1 MVIVGI
7 VRYSTK
13 KISYILQ
20 GEIMKRKICTD
31 VAWHIPKRKT
41 AIAYSTI
48 ATRDAINAVAEN
60 GDTLLEVRKKFD
72 YLIYDKEAIAVLE
85 AHIKYGYGDWIYKD
99 LAFWRPDNG

>member
-1 MVIVGI
+1 MAIVG
-7 VRYSTK
+7 VARYSTR

-31 VAWHIPKRKT
+31 VGWHIPKRKT

-72 YLIYDKEAIAVLE
+72 YLIYDKEAIAVLDE
-85 AHIKYGYGDWIYKD
+85 HIKRGFGDWVYKD
-99 LAFWRPDNG
+99 MAFWKKE